1 MTTAP
6 DMQPLPF
13 LPLTLPQALKMIADA
28 LNEPVDA
35 VHPERTRESMVGWDS
50 MGVLMLTAELDDRF
64 GVELAADDSRKMQ
77 SVNDILEFLRAKKL
91 MRN

>member
-1 MTTAP
+1 MTAA
-6 DMQPLPF
+6 LPSPPI
-13 LPLTLPQALKMIADA
+13 PLTLLEALKMIADA

-50 MGVLMLTAELDDRF
+50 MGVLMLTAEFDDRF

-77 SVNDILEFLRAKKL
+77 TVNDVLTFLRERKL
-91 MRN
+91 LQD

>member
-1 MTTAP
+1 
-6 DMQPLPF
+6 
-13 LPLTLPQALKMIADA
+13 MIADA
-28 LNEPVDA
+28 LNEPVDS

-77 SVNDILEFLRAKKL
+77 TVNDMLNFLRERKL
-91 MRN
+91 LLD